1 MQSSD
6 SWEPQWL
13 GLCAFTAK
21 DPGSNPGQGTKTP
34 QVTGEKKKNNY
45 GNLELPG
52 TISPH
57 GKSLPEIKP
66 NPEEIKIKMWGVRDR
81 KTPSHRKKRIWMT
94 IFEP

>member
-1 MQSSD
+1 MLSL
-6 SWEPQWL
+6 PR
-13 GLCAFTAK
+13 T
-21 DPGSNPGQGTKTP
+21 
-34 QVTGEKKKNNY
+34 QVQILVKELRPHKSQEKKKKNNY